1 MFYLKIKKPSSLLTQ
16 KPQSRKE
23 RQMNKETSTYTI
35 FQTRM
40 RALEEK
46 ERETGGVLF
55 TPGGWGRPE
64 QSRASD
70 RPCESLRQG
79 LLCSEERL

>member
-1 MFYLKIKKPSSLLTQ
+1 M
-16 KPQSRKE
+16 
-23 RQMNKETSTYTI
+23 
-35 FQTRM
+35 
-40 RALEEK
+40 EEK

-55 TPGGWGRPE
+55 TSGGWGRPE

-79 LLCSEERL
+79 LLCSEERLLALEVPHPSEPLSPGEIRVVAHPWNRKCKP